1 MPFPLTIRTRLIA
14 FGCLATLFV
23 LVLGL
28 IGLLSIRDLTAG
40 IQAGAISIAAQRQ
53 QGDADMMHDAIRADV
68 LAAAHLAQRRET
80 SAAQFQ
86 TLQAEFKGHVERLR
100 KNVTANEALP
110 LSDAERNA
118 LAALKPDLERYAQQA
133 DALIV
138 RYRNGQG
145 EGGQYQE
152 VMESFARL
160 EESMGR
166 FSDLIDE
173 RASAERS
180 AQVAQSASALT
191 LAWICMVAGVLLLVV
206 LSWAMCRSI
215 LPPLRRIQTFMLTL
229 GNDLSRRCEDRGRD
243 ETDDIARSI
252 NALLTQLSGL
262 IGVTQESA
270 QRVAATATQLAG
282 QTDSARQR
290 MQTATTRARSLADDA
305 GALVSSVDEVT
316 QRIASSAT
324 LAGDA
329 AALARD
335 SAQAMEAAMQI
346 NDDLRRTAGTS
357 VERITQLAESAER
370 INHVTTSIREIA
382 DQTNLLALN
391 AAIEAARAGEQGR
404 GFAVVAD
411 EVRKLAE
418 RTAISTDDIGRIT
431 DEIRRCMSET
441 VQAIESLSK
450 QVTSG
455 AERLAGAASAQ
466 QRIVAGTDDM
476 LRNAHDIAAAARH
489 QSGAIG
495 ESAAGVRDI
504 ATLMVESEGEVA
516 GVSRASEELDAL
528 ARSLQN
534 QVVRFQV

>member
-1 MPFPLTIRTRLIA
+1 MSLPLTIRARLIA

-23 LVLGL
+23 LALGL
-28 IGLLSIRDLTAG
+28 IGLWSIQNLTAG
-40 IQAGAISIAAQRQ
+40 IQAGAISISAQRQ

-68 LAAAHLAQRRET
+68 LAAAHFAQKADT
-80 SAAQFQ
+80 TPQQFQ
-86 TLQAEFKGHVERLR
+86 ALENEFKAHVERLR
-100 KNVTANEALP
+100 KNVAANEALP
-110 LSDAERNA
+110 LSESERNA
-118 LAALKPDLERYAQQA
+118 LAALKPDLEQYVQQA
-133 DALIV
+133 GTLIA
-138 RYRNGQG
+138 RYRAGQD
-145 EGGQYQE
+145 EGGFYE
-152 VMESFARL
+152 PVMASFTKL
-160 EESMGR
+160 EDSMGR
-166 FSDLIDE
+166 FSDLIDG
-173 RASAERS
+173 RAQEALAAE
-180 AQVAQSASALT
+180 VAQSRTALT
-191 LAWICMVAGVLLLVV
+191 MAWGGTVAGVLLLIG

-229 GNDLSRRCEDRGRD
+229 GNDLSRRCVDHGRD

-252 NALLTQLSGL
+252 NALLTQLSSL

-290 MQTATTRARSLADDA
+290 MQAASARARSLAEDS
-305 GALVSSVDEVT
+305 GALVGSVEEVT

-335 SAQAMEAAMQI
+335 SAQAMQAAMQI
-346 NDDLRRTAGTS
+346 NDDLRHTATTS
-357 VERITQLAESAER
+357 VERINQLAESAER
-370 INHVTTSIREIA
+370 INLVTTSIREIA

-418 RTAISTDDIGRIT
+418 RTAVSTGDISRIT
-431 DEIRRCMSET
+431 DEIRHCMRDT
-441 VQAIESLSK
+441 VAAIESLSS
-450 QVTSG
+450 QVSNG

-495 ESAAGVRDI
+495 DSAAGVRDI
-504 ATLMVESEGEVA
+504 ASLMGESEAEVA

-528 ARSLQN
+528 ARSLQG